1 MQVMRSPQRWN
12 RSPCQFSLS
21 PGSASGQTVWHGHP
35 PPGPLPSRPGWESPY
50 NNMDSIGRWLSRYW
64 GFIVK
69 ATRSMRS
76 WLLGLGV
83 SPEATGGSNGG
94 GRSLTKPIRVT
105 SDLGEKNSEAKG
117 AVSAP
122 LPHAHQR
129 AQGGS
134 RMPCHHFQ

>member
-12 RSPCQFSLS
+12 RSPCQLSLS

-35 PPGPLPSRPGWESPY
+35 PPEPLPSRPGWESRS
-50 NNMDSIGRWLSRYW
+50 NNMDSIGGWLPLYW
-64 GFIVK
+64 GFRVK
-69 ATRSMRS
+69 ATWSMRS

-105 SDLGEKNSEAKG
+105 SDPGG
-117 AVSAP
+117 AE
-122 LPHAHQR
+122 Q
-129 AQGGS
+129 
-134 RMPCHHFQ
+134 